1 MLSPG
6 ADRPKDSMIQ
16 TRSSLLLSAVL
27 PIAASIAVLAFADVS
42 PGVWTMHLVLLCV
55 ALLLVAAGRLLDGW
69 MRRGVSAMLVVALTL
84 IGIAIPLLDESTGP
98 TRWIAFGPLNL
109 YMAPVLLPSFL
120 AASARLVR
128 GRGTGEL
135 IALTASVC
143 ASVLLAFQPDAS
155 QVLALLVAS
164 TVLMPRYRASLPKTV
179 PTMIILALVTAWALT
194 RPDPPEP
201 IPHVEGVFALALDRS
216 LFAGVAV
223 ILSAV
228 AFIACL
234 CFVSK
239 RGPAWLAAV
248 AAYYSMLY
256 VCSVAGLTPA
266 PVIGFGAGPL
276 LGFGLLV
283 AVSQWIDMRPEPTI
297 SSSHS
302 IQAQQ

>member
-1 MLSPG
+1 
-6 ADRPKDSMIQ
+6 MIQ

-42 PGVWTMHLVLLCV
+42 PSVWTMHLVLLCV
-55 ALLLVAAGRLLDGW
+55 TLLLVAVGRLLGGW
-69 MRRGVSAMLVVALTL
+69 MRRGVSAMIVVALTL
-84 IGIAIPLLDESTGP
+84 IGIAIPLLDESRGP
-98 TRWIAFGPLNL
+98 TRWIAFGPFNL
-109 YMAPVLLPSFL
+109 YMAPGLLPSFR
-120 AASARLVR
+120 AGSARLGR

-155 QVLALLVAS
+155 QVLALLV
-164 TVLMPRYRASLPKTV
+164 
-179 PTMIILALVTAWALT
+179 
-194 RPDPPEP
+194 
-201 IPHVEGVFALALDRS
+201 VEGVFALALDRS